1 MKICPH
7 CNGRG
12 WVGDNEDRCPECNG
26 TGQVEDDDEGP
37 ALIREPDS
45 SAQTRSPP
53 TRAADRCAPPA
64 PPAGASSAADTRSY
78 SNRE

>member
-26 TGQVEDDDEGP
+26 TGQVDDDDEGP
-37 ALIREPDS
+37 APIRELDG
-45 SAQTRSPP
+45 
-53 TRAADRCAPPA
+53 D
-64 PPAGASSAADTRSY
+64 D
-78 SNRE
+78 

>member
-12 WVGDNEDRCPECNG
+12 WVGDNEDHCPECNG

-37 ALIREPDS
+37 ALVLALSPMLLS
-45 SAQTRSPP
+45 RS
-53 TRAADRCAPPA
+53 
-64 PPAGASSAADTRSY
+64 
-78 SNRE
+78 